1 VPEYSIEFGGKL
13 AEVADLVVAD
23 GLDDPDARRTV
34 LYLSLLSTEISLK
47 AMLEKAGKP
56 VKEIRRA
63 RHDLA
68 QLLRDLDCCEIEAE
82 TTPGVTRLVPA
93 SRLRASIIKQG
104 ECEITIGDLIG
115 TKAASQYPNEIRYGD
130 RLHHFPPAAVAQMAS
145 KVVAFAG
152 EHWQSLQTK
161 TREGT
166 ADGTSARP

>member
-23 GLDDPDARRTV
+23 GLDDPDA
-34 LYLSLLSTEISLK
+34 
-47 AMLEKAGKP
+47 
-56 VKEIRRA
+56 
-63 RHDLA
+63 
-68 QLLRDLDCCEIEAE
+68 
-82 TTPGVTRLVPA
+82 
-93 SRLRASIIKQG
+93 
-104 ECEITIGDLIG
+104 
-115 TKAASQYPNEIRYGD
+115 GD